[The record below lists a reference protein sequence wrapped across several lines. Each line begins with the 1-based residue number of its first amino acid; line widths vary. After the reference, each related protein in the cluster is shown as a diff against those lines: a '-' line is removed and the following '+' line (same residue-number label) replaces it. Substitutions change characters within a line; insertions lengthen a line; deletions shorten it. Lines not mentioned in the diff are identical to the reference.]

1 MGTKQKNAFLAQT
14 PKTQLV
20 VKEELAKYINAWAM
34 LPHYVVQG
42 NQKNYRVFAESLKT
56 KKDQKP
62 TSEFFEDLIA
72 KAILFRSAEKIYGV
86 KPSAIGDLRYITVP
100 YTLAWLSKILIN
112 RLDLFKIWKQQRVSD
127 ALKTLLYDLMVRVES
142 IIKKSATGA
151 LYGEWAKKEDCW
163 KHLRQQTFP
172 ISLASIKADLIDPAN
187 PPLRKLM
194 TNDDAEKILNQNR
207 ANWLCSVPA
216 IVWDQIAEWGRIFNL
231 LTFNQ
236 RQVATEIASLVR
248 KWSDKAPERLTAA
261 MVSSGETI
269 LEKVIAEVPQLLESI
284 PDDVVM
290 PAVDLSVKPAI
301 EVTVDIVRQA
311 VAFDKRKKVLKIHA
325 YNFLKEI
332 VEGRKTLNEHNKG
345 AVRKLIGALVSKGFE
360 VTPTH

>member
-172 ISLASIKADLIDPAN
+172 ISLASIKADLVDPAN

-194 TNDDAEKILNQNR
+194 TNDDAERILNQNR

-216 IVWDQIAEWGRIFNL
+216 IVWNQIAEWGQMFNS

-236 RQVATEIASLVR
+236 RQVATEMASLVR

-261 MVSSGETI
+261 MINSGKAI
-269 LEKVIAEVPQLLESI
+269 LEKVMTEAPQLLKNM

-290 PAVDLSVKPAI
+290 LPETYPTGQQPTIDLI
-301 EVTVDIVRQA
+301 CRA
-311 VAFDKRKKVLKIHA
+311 VAYDKSKKVLRINAHV
-325 YNFLKEI
+325 FLRNIAQGKT
-332 VEGRKTLNEHNKG
+332 TLNEYNKNK
-345 AVRKLIGALVSKGFE
+345 ARKLISVLVTKGFE
-360 VTPTH
+360 LPPTH